1 MPVAPAETKIRVL
14 IADDHTVI
22 REGLTLLL
30 SPIPDIEVIGTASNG
45 RDAVDLVTSRKPDV
59 VVMDLHMPIMDG
71 ADAMKLIRELSPD
84 TKLIVLSSYKERDEV
99 LRAIDSGANAYLLK
113 DGPVDELAAAIRN
126 AHAGH
131 SSLNAEIA
139 TTVLSRLSELSGS
152 NPGTDITATEVRTLQ
167 MLRDGAS
174 NPEIAKATA
183 VSPNTVKSRLSRI
196 YEKLSVTS
204 RTQAV
209 AEALRRRVIDH
220 D

>member
-1 MPVAPAETKIRVL
+1 M
-14 IADDHTVI
+14 
-22 REGLTLLL
+22 
-30 SPIPDIEVIGTASNG
+30 
-45 RDAVDLVTSRKPDV
+45 
-59 VVMDLHMPIMDG
+59 
-71 ADAMKLIRELSPD
+71 
-84 TKLIVLSSYKERDEV
+84 IVLSSFKERDEV

-113 DGPVDELAAAIRN
+113 DGPIEELAVAIRN

-139 TTVLSRLSELSGS
+139 TTVLSCLSELSGR
-152 NPGTDITATEVRTLQ
+152 NPGIDITVTEIRTLQ

-174 NPEIAKATA
+174 NPEIAEATA
-183 VSPNTVKSRLSRI
+183 VSPNTVKSRLSKI

>member
-1 MPVAPAETKIRVL
+1 V
-14 IADDHTVI
+14 
-22 REGLTLLL
+22 
-30 SPIPDIEVIGTASNG
+30 
-45 RDAVDLVTSRKPDV
+45 
-59 VVMDLHMPIMDG
+59 
-71 ADAMKLIRELSPD
+71 SPD
-84 TKLIVLSSYKERDEV
+84 TKLIVLSSYKEKDEV
-99 LRAIDSGANAYLLK
+99 LRAIDSGAHAYLLK
-113 DGPVDELAAAIRN
+113 DGPIEELAQAVRN
-126 AHAGH
+126 AHAGR

-139 TTVLSRLSELSGS
+139 TTVLSRLSELSGTE
-152 NPGTDITATEVRTLQ
+152 GTGSGLTATEVRTLE

-183 VSPNTVKSRLSRI
+183 VSPNTVKSRLSGI